1 MDSTI
6 KRVNKITQIVR
17 LKQVMQ
23 RWKTLSLHRRT
34 SDGDIPSTLGSSRRV
49 PSGSLG
55 VYVGTERRRFVI
67 PTRFLNLP
75 IFVDLLNKAEEEFG
89 FQSNGGLVFPCE
101 VVFFK
106 NLLKS
111 LERDEHKYGD
121 LSLNEFIRMIGID
134 GGAGGAGADYSCKDS
149 SINPHLSFSPLLQKA
164 RVWFSAF
171 WLWWKID
178 WIRVGRGSDLGVFIF
193 FPDYWHS
200 IQILQHSKITSIG
213 SCFDSFL
220 KS

>member
-1 MDSTI
+1 MASTI

-75 IFVDLLNKAEEEFG
+75 VFVDLLKKAEEEFG

-101 VVFFK
+101 VVFFT

-111 LERDEHKYGD
+111 LERDEHKYGN
-121 LSLNEFIRMIGID
+121 LNLNEFIKMMGID
-134 GGAGGAGADYSCKDS
+134 GGGGGAGAADYSCKDS
-149 SINPHLSFSPLLQKA
+149 INPHLSFTPLLQKA
-164 RVWFSAF
+164 RV
-171 WLWWKID
+171 
-178 WIRVGRGSDLGVFIF
+178 
-193 FPDYWHS
+193 
-200 IQILQHSKITSIG
+200 
-213 SCFDSFL
+213 
-220 KS
+220 